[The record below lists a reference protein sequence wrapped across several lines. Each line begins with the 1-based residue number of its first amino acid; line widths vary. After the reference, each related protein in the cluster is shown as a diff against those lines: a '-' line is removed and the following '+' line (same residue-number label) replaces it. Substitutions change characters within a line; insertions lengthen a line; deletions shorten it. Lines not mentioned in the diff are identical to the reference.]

1 MKFLLIISLITL
13 LSIDKLHA
21 REVIDYSTQSL
32 INCYIRHLKVLK
44 RIESN
49 FPELQTR
56 NTITDCEL
64 RIKNVKTEIFK
75 AVKTRMRKSKKTAP
89 IADCIVD
96 YLKAEYWAEIQMKH
110 AIYDAS
116 ALSDDV
122 KKQKIDEVRQLS
134 DYESELASKYCS
146 YEDELGILYDDFY
159 DNEGDTEDDK
169 VTLYCTRK
177 YVIDNGLLNIQS
189 ANLTLDPDVEVATKD
204 CDDII
209 DTFIKD
215 TEDSL
220 TENLREEKPDVT
232 NEQIDCT
239 LQKYRNG
246 KYTEKIIE
254 TAVVARINLSSEEK
268 SKHRRNF
275 IKFIS
280 VVINEVTK
288 CFSDQN

>member
-1 MKFLLIISLITL
+1 MTS
-13 LSIDKLHA
+13 DKLQA

-32 INCYIRHLKVLK
+32 INCYIRHLKALK
-44 RIESN
+44 RIESD
-49 FPELQTR
+49 FAELQTR

-75 AVKTRMRKSKKTAP
+75 AVKTKMRKSKKTAP

-96 YLKAEYWAEIQMKH
+96 YLKTEYWAEIQMKH

-116 ALSDDV
+116 ALSQDV
-122 KKQKIDEVRQLS
+122 KKKNIDEMRHLS
-134 DYESELASKYCS
+134 DHESEMAIKYCL
-146 YEDELGILYDDFY
+146 YENELGILYDDFY

-169 VTLYCTRK
+169 ATLYCTRK

-189 ANLTLDPDVEVATKD
+189 ANLTLDPTVTVSTAD

-215 TEDSL
+215 TEESL

-232 NEQIDCT
+232 NDQIDCT
-239 LQKYRNG
+239 LQKYRDG
-246 KYTEKIIE
+246 RYTQKIIE

-268 SKHRRNF
+268 SRHRRNF

-280 VVINEVTK
+280 LVINEVIK
-288 CFSDQN
+288 CFNDQN

>member
-1 MKFLLIISLITL
+1 MIISLISL
-13 LSIDKLHA
+13 LSTDKLQA

-32 INCYIRHLKVLK
+32 INCYIRHLKALK
-44 RIESN
+44 KIESD

-56 NTITDCEL
+56 NTIADCEL

-75 AVKTRMRKSKKTAP
+75 AVKTKMRKSKKTSP

-96 YLKAEYWAEIQMKH
+96 YLKTEYWAEIQMKH

-116 ALSDDV
+116 SLSQEV
-122 KKQKIDEVRQLS
+122 KKKKIGEMRQMS
-134 DYESELASKYCS
+134 DHESEMAIKYCS
-146 YEDELGILYDDFY
+146 YEDELGLLYDDFY
-159 DNEGDTEDDK
+159 DNEGDTDDDK

-177 YVIDNGLLNIQS
+177 YVIDNGLFNIQS
-189 ANLTLDPDVEVATKD
+189 ANLTLDPKINVSMAV
-204 CDDII
+204 CDEII
-209 DTFIKD
+209 DIFIKD

-220 TENLREEKPDVT
+220 KENLKEEKPDVT

-239 LQKYRNG
+239 LQKYRDG
-246 KYTEKIIE
+246 KYTQKIIE

-268 SKHRRNF
+268 SRHKRNF

-280 VVINEVTK
+280 LVIHEVTK
-288 CFSDQN
+288 CFNENL